1 MNKICLFLLFLGLG
15 ISNVADAQQGSEQ
28 GLFTLQQAVA
38 GESVYRRECAICHG
52 NNLGGGEGGSALIG
66 STFLEK
72 WTGQSLANL
81 YAITSMTMPM
91 VNPNGLSEQQY
102 HQVLAYMLLA
112 NGYSAGESELSG
124 GLTGLLSVNLEMP
137 QGDAEQL
144 LAELDNQVY
153 QPQGINQEW
162 LHPRGD
168 AGSQNYSPLDLV
180 NAENVDQLEIAW
192 RWKSDNFGPSPEFN
206 FQATPVM
213 ANGVLYT
220 TAGNRRTAVAIDA
233 ITGETLWMHRL
244 DEGKRG
250 ENAPRGGS
258 GRGVAYAE
266 IDGQGRIYYI
276 TPGFNLVG
284 LDAASGERLPNFGN
298 YGVVDMKLHLDQDV
312 DLVNDPVGNSSPP
325 VVVNDVL
332 VVGPAFPAGRAPSSP
347 ETVKGHI
354 AAYDLKT
361 GERRWIFHTVPAP
374 GEFGYDTWLQGSADY
389 SGNVGAWAPLSA
401 DPELNMV
408 YVPVEAATGDYYGG
422 HRPGDNL
429 FSQSLVALD
438 ASSGERVWHFQTIR
452 HGIWDYDPPAPPVL
466 LDIRVNGRD
475 IPAIAQVTKQGFIYT
490 FDRRNGEPVW
500 PIEDRPVPQTDVPGE
515 WTAPTQPFP
524 TLPVPFAHQGM
535 DESLLNDLTPEILA
549 EAKRIASNYTMGPL
563 YTPPTLVT
571 EDNFGTLLMPA
582 PTGGANW
589 QGAVADP
596 ESGLLYVSSSHYPG
610 SVGLVQSDRSSM
622 NYVAGGPRLSGPFG
636 LPLTKPPFGTITA
649 IDMNTGQHA
658 WRMAN
663 ADTPEEIAN
672 HPMLEGVELPRTGHA
687 ERVGLLVTK
696 TLLFAGE
703 GSGLYVA
710 SGGGPMFRAHDK
722 TTGEIV
728 WEYELPAR
736 QTGLPMS
743 YAVNGEQ
750 YILVPVGAQGHP
762 GELVALKLQP

>member
-1 MNKICLFLLFLGLG
+1 MKRWFVSVFVLLMASGYAHAQ
-15 ISNVADAQQGSEQ
+15 NAADS

-52 NNLGGGEGGSALIG
+52 NNLGGGEAGTALIG

-81 YAITSMTMPM
+81 YAVTSLTMPL
-91 VNPNGLSEQQY
+91 VNPNGLGEQQY
-102 HQVLAYMLLA
+102 HQVLAYILLA
-112 NGYSAGESELSG
+112 NGYQAGDQELTG
-124 GLTGLLSVNLEMP
+124 GLAGLLPIQLQMP
-137 QGDAEQL
+137 SGDARAL
-144 LAELDNQVY
+144 LAQLDSQVY
-153 QPQGINQEW
+153 QPTGVNQDW
-162 LHPRGD
+162 PYPRGD
-168 AGSQNYSPLDLV
+168 AGSQNYSPLDMV
-180 NAENVDQLEIAW
+180 NADNVNQLDIAW

-213 ANGVLYT
+213 VNGVLYT

-233 ITGETLWMHRL
+233 TTGETLWMHRL

-250 ENAPRGGS
+250 EVAPRGGS

-266 IDGQGRIYYI
+266 VEGHGRIYYI

-284 LDAASGERLPNFGN
+284 LDAATGQPLPEFGN
-298 YGVVDMKLHLDQDV
+298 YGVVDMKLQLDQNI

-332 VVGPAFPAGRAPSSP
+332 VVGPAFPAGRAPDSV
-347 ETVKGHI
+347 EMVKGHI
-354 AAYDLKT
+354 AAYDLTT
-361 GERRWIFHTVPAP
+361 GERRWIFHTVPQP
-374 GEFGYDTWLQGSADY
+374 GEEGYDTWLEGSADY
-389 SGNVGAWAPLSA
+389 TGNVGAWAPLSA

-438 ASSGERVWHFQTIR
+438 ASTGERAWHFQMIH

-475 IPAIAQVTKQGFIYT
+475 IPAVAQVSKQGFVYT

-500 PIEDRPVPQTDVPGE
+500 PIEERPVPQTDVPGE
-515 WTAPTQPFP
+515 WTSPTQPFP
-524 TLPVPFAHQGM
+524 TLPAPFTRQGM
-535 DESLLNDLTPEILA
+535 DESLLNDFTPEINA
-549 EAKRIASNYTMGPL
+549 EARRIAAQYTLGPL

-571 EDNFGTLLMPA
+571 DDNFGTLLMPG

-589 QGAVADP
+589 QGAVVDP
-596 ESGLLYVSSSHYPG
+596 ETGYLYVSASHYTFT
-610 SVGLVQSDRSSM
+610 VGLVESELSEM
-622 NYVAGGPRLSGPFG
+622 NYVAGGPRLAGPFG
-636 LPLTKPPFGTITA
+636 LPLTKPPYGTITA
-649 IDMNTGQHA
+649 IDMNRGEHV
-658 WRMAN
+658 WEVAN
-663 ADTPEEIAN
+663 ADTPADIAN
-672 HPMLEGVELPRTGHA
+672 HPMLRDLELPRTGHA

-722 TTGEIV
+722 QTGEIL